1 MVVPGVA
8 GEADMGLGNTQP
20 MCVLV
25 AIAALSLLL
34 VSCVPWQWEYLINAT
49 DRVTQDDVKKRFGDP
64 LLAKNLDEG
73 DSIWTYRYE
82 VSSSFWMRRG
92 DMVGGQRCIE
102 YLLTFDIEE
111 VLRYWVR
118 QPC

>member
-1 MVVPGVA
+1 MA
-8 GEADMGLGNTQP
+8 LRRTQP
-20 MCVLV
+20 TCVLV
-25 AIAALSLLL
+25 AAAALSLLL
-34 VSCVPWQWEYLINAT
+34 VSCVPWQWEYLIVAT
-49 DRVTQDDVKKRFGDP
+49 DRVTQDDVQKRFGDP
-64 LLAKNLDEG
+64 LVARSFDEG

>member
-1 MVVPGVA
+1 MVVPGIA
-8 GEADMGLGNTQP
+8 GESDMGPRRTQP
-20 MCVLV
+20 TCVLV
-25 AIAALSLLL
+25 AAATLSLLL

-49 DRVTQDDVKKRFGDP
+49 DRVTQDDVHKRFGDP
-64 LLAKNLDEG
+64 LLAKSFGES